1 MEKFTKDLL
10 AGLYSGL
17 QQTAMEAENSLQQFE
32 KSYYVAEEKIKELK
46 DYIES
51 YNFSDAD
58 EEILFFKEIK
68 PLFDKEAMYFVE
80 LFNIES
86 VRPVTTE
93 EARRQHYE
101 KVLERIM
108 DFFDQNRELYN
119 YYRTGKTHMDS
130 IYFVRTEIVTPLR
143 PQYVLDM
150 DRNFSTPSSRTLA
163 QLQAYEQICS
173 YLNNTFYKKDNQPDS
188 IIEGRKRNN
197 TTWSSTKAA
206 LIELAVALYYSGSVN
221 FGKGGFKKFVEE
233 LEVFFNIKLGNVYRI
248 FLGMVIRKKDPTP
261 FLHHLEQTF
270 IRKLEEKSI

>member
-51 YNFSDAD
+51 YQFRDAD
-58 EEILFFKEIK
+58 EEIRFFKEIK

-101 KVLERIM
+101 KVLDRLM

-119 YYRTGKTHMDS
+119 YYRTGKTHMDRS
-130 IYFVRTEIVTPLR
+130 YFVRTEIVTPLR
-143 PQYVLDM
+143 PVYALDL
-150 DRNFSTPSSRTLA
+150 DKNFSTPYSKTLG
-163 QLQAYEQICS
+163 QLQAYEQLCS
-173 YLNNTFYKKDNQPDS
+173 YLNNALYKGTVPEENSASGQAKT
-188 IIEGRKRNN
+188 RA
-197 TTWSSTKAA
+197 TWSATKAG
-206 LIELAVALYYSGSVN
+206 LIELAIALYFSGSVN
-221 FGKGGFKKFVEE
+221 FGKGGFKKFVSE
-233 LEVFFNIKLGNVYRI
+233 LEAFFNISLGNVYRV

-261 FLHHLEQTF
+261 FLHYLEEAF